1 MSSQYS
7 MYDVCTIHVYKMC
20 FTFLSS
26 IFDSIPQLKA
36 EAFKNMFNTTD
47 TQSSIQNDIK
57 VYTYVAN

>member
-1 MSSQYS
+1 MHEYT
-7 MYDVCTIHVYKMC
+7 D
-20 FTFLSS
+20 
-26 IFDSIPQLKA
+26 IFDLRFSLFNLSLPQLKA